1 MNPESYTKLSGFIF
15 ITHVRSVHGM
25 RKYGITSKSMWAQSQ
40 TYVGY
45 VLLKFPCFAVS
56 Y

>member
-25 RKYGITSKSMWAQSQ
+25 RKYAHFGRAGEGRKNAR
-40 TYVGY
+40 
-45 VLLKFPCFAVS
+45 F
-56 Y
+56 